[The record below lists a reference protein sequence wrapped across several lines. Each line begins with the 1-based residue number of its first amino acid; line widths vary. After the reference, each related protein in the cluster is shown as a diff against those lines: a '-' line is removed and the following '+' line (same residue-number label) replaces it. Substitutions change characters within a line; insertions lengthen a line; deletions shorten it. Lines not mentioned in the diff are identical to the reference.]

1 MKKEDKKSWINVPP
15 WIIIGAVFILA
26 PIFLYIAVE
35 SINKQKEYTERLLLE
50 RGTALIRSF
59 EAGTRTGLLG
69 IKWDGSQIQ
78 KLVTETAQQPDVDHI
93 LVTDQNGKIL
103 AHSDPTKVGKIY
115 WLQLD
120 TEKIYGSNVLE
131 WRQFEGL
138 DAKKVFEVYG
148 KISPLPGQLT
158 AFVRTETPHELL
170 RLRIS
175 SKEGEDL
182 SRPIVFVG
190 LDMGPLE
197 SARKADAR
205 NTIILAIILLLIGF
219 AGIISLFLA
228 HGYRTARAS
237 LSIIKVFS
245 DTLVENLPMG
255 ILAIGI
261 DGKITSFNQ
270 AAETLI
276 KYSAEEAVGKEA
288 DAVLPESLRVLVDEL
303 DSGDQILSR
312 AVDCTRSDG
321 KTIPLEV
328 TATILRGDEGNSLGD
343 VLLFRDLTEIR
354 KLRMEVER
362 SQRLASL
369 GRLAAGIAH
378 EIRNPLSSIKG
389 FATYFRQRYKDV
401 PEDQETA
408 EIMVQE
414 VDRLNRVIGELLE
427 FARPMDMQL
436 RKTAIRDLIQSSVKM
451 VEAQALEKNIE
462 IKTNIAPEIDTVL
475 LDPDRMNQ
483 IFLNLYLNA
492 IQAMDEGGVLTAD
505 FSRDGV
511 KEIKIVI
518 SDTGKGIA
526 RKDLGKVYDPYYT
539 TKPSGTGLGLAIVHR
554 IVEAH
559 QGEIKVESKQG
570 RGTTVTI
577 VLPA

>member
-1 MKKEDKKSWINVPP
+1 EDKKSWINIPP
-15 WIIIGAVFILA
+15 WIIIGAVVILA
-26 PIFLYIAVE
+26 PIFFYIAVE
-35 SINKQKEYTERLLLE
+35 GINKQKEYTERLLLE

-69 IKWDGSQIQ
+69 MRWDGAQIQ
-78 KLVTETAQQPDVDHI
+78 KLVTETAQQPDVDYL

-103 AHSDPTKVGKIY
+103 AHSDPSKVGQVY
-115 WLQLD
+115 WVQLD
-120 TEKIYGSNVLE
+120 TEKIYGSNTPD
-131 WRQFEGL
+131 WRQFEGE
-138 DAKKVFEVYG
+138 DSEKVFEVYG
-148 KISPLPGQLT
+148 KTSPLPGQLT
-158 AFVRTETPHELL
+158 AFVRTDSPHELL

-175 SKEGEDL
+175 SQEGEDL

-205 NTIILAIILLLIGF
+205 NTIILALILLLIGF

-237 LSIIKVFS
+237 LSIIKAFS

-255 ILAIGI
+255 ILAIGT

-270 AAETLI
+270 AAETLL
-276 KYSAEEAVGKEA
+276 KYSTQEAVGKEA
-288 DAVLPESLRVLVDEL
+288 ESVLPESLRTIVDEL
-303 DSGDQILSR
+303 DSGDEILSR
-312 AVDCTRSDG
+312 AIDCARSDG
-321 KTIPLEV
+321 KIVPLEV
-328 TATILRGDEGNSLGD
+328 TATILRGDEGDSLGD

-354 KLRMEVER
+354 KLRREVER

-389 FATYFRQRYKDV
+389 FATYFRQRYNDV

-436 RKTAIRDLIQSSVKM
+436 RKTAIRDLIQSSLKM
-451 VEAQALEKNIE
+451 VEAQAREKNIE
-462 IKTNIAPEIDTVL
+462 IKTTIAPEIDTVL

-505 FSRDGV
+505 LSRDGV
-511 KEIKIVI
+511 KKIKIVI

-526 RKDLGKVYDPYYT
+526 RKDLGKVFDPYYT

-559 QGEIKVESKQG
+559 QGEIKVESKEG
-570 RGTTVTI
+570 KGTTVTI

>member
-1 MKKEDKKSWINVPP
+1 MKKEDKKSWINIPP
-15 WIIIGAVFILA
+15 WIIIGAVFVLA

-35 SINKQKEYTERLLLE
+35 GINKQKENTERLLLE

-78 KLVTETAQQPDVDHI
+78 KLVTETAQQPDVDYL
-93 LVTDQNGKIL
+93 LVTDQYGKIL
-103 AHSDPTKVGKIY
+103 AHSDPSKVGQIY
-115 WLQLD
+115 WVQLD
-120 TEKIYGSNVLE
+120 TEKIYGSNITD

-148 KISPLPGQLT
+148 KTSPLPGQLT
-158 AFVRTETPHELL
+158 AFIRTDTPHELL

-175 SKEGEDL
+175 SEEGEDL

-205 NTIILAIILLLIGF
+205 NTIILALILLLIGF
-219 AGIISLFLA
+219 TGIISLFLA

-237 LSIIKVFS
+237 LSMIKVFS

-270 AAETLI
+270 AAETLL

-288 DAVLPESLRVLVDEL
+288 NAVLPDSLKGLVDEL
-303 DSGDQILSR
+303 DSGEQILSR
-312 AVDCTRSDG
+312 AVDCSRSDG
-321 KTIPLEV
+321 KTVPLEV
-328 TATILRGDEGNSLGD
+328 TATILRGDEGDSLGD

-354 KLRMEVER
+354 KLRREVER

-389 FATYFRQRYKDV
+389 FATYFQQRYKDV

-436 RKTAIRDLIQSSVKM
+436 RKTAVRALIQSSLKM
-451 VEAQALEKNIE
+451 VEAQALENNIE
-462 IKTNIAPEIDTVL
+462 IQTHIAPEVDTVL

-492 IQAMDEGGVLTAD
+492 IQAMDEGGVLTTD
-505 FSRDGV
+505 LSQDGV

-518 SDTGKGIA
+518 SDTGKGIV
-526 RKDLGKVYDPYYT
+526 RKDLGKVFDPYYT

-559 QGEIKVESKQG
+559 RGEIKVESKQG
-570 RGTTVTI
+570 IGTTVTI
-577 VLPA
+577 ILPA

>member
-1 MKKEDKKSWINVPP
+1 MKKEDKKTWINVPP

-35 SINKQKEYTERLLLE
+35 GINKQKEYTERLLLE

-69 IKWDGSQIQ
+69 MRWDGSQIQ
-78 KLVTETAQQPDVDHI
+78 KLVTETAQQPDVDHL

-115 WLQLD
+115 WLQLN
-120 TEKIYGSNVLE
+120 TEKIYGSNVPE

-158 AFVRTETPHELL
+158 AFVRTDTPHELL

-175 SKEGEDL
+175 SEEGEDL

-270 AAETLI
+270 AAETLL

-288 DAVLPESLRVLVDEL
+288 GTVLPESLRVLVDEL
-303 DSGDQILSR
+303 DSGDQMLSR

-321 KTIPLEV
+321 KTVPLEV
-328 TATILRGDEGNSLGD
+328 TATILRGDEGDSLGD

-354 KLRMEVER
+354 KLRREVER

-436 RKTAIRDLIQSSVKM
+436 RKTVIRDLIGSSLKM

-492 IQAMDEGGVLTAD
+492 IQAMDEGGVLTSD
-505 FSRDGV
+505 LSRDGV

-526 RKDLGKVYDPYYT
+526 RKDLGKVFDPYYT

-559 QGEIKVESKQG
+559 QGDIKVESKQG
-570 RGTTVTI
+570 KGTTVTI
-577 VLPA
+577 ILPS

>member
-1 MKKEDKKSWINVPP
+1 MKKVDRKSWINVPP
-15 WIIIGAVFILA
+15 WIIIGAVLILA

-35 SINKQKEYTERLLLE
+35 DINKQRENTERLLLE

-69 IKWDGSQIQ
+69 MRWDGSQIQ
-78 KLVTETAQQPDVDHI
+78 KLVTETAQQPDVDYLLI
-93 LVTDQNGKIL
+93 TDQYGKIL
-103 AHSDPTKVGKIY
+103 AHSDPSKVGQIY
-115 WLQLD
+115 WVQLD
-120 TEKIYGSNVLE
+120 TEKIYGSTIPD
-131 WRQFEGL
+131 WRQFEGS
-138 DAKKVFEVYG
+138 DTKKVFEVYG
-148 KISPLPGQLT
+148 KTSPLPGQLT
-158 AFVRTETPHELL
+158 AFIRTDTPHELL

-175 SKEGEDL
+175 SEEGEDL
-182 SRPIVFVG
+182 SRPIAFVG

-205 NTIILAIILLLIGF
+205 NTIILALILLLIGF
-219 AGIISLFLA
+219 AGTISLFLA

-237 LSIIKVFS
+237 LSMIKVFS

-270 AAETLI
+270 AAETLLN
-276 KYSAEEAVGKEA
+276 YSADEAVGKDA
-288 DAVLPESLRVLVDEL
+288 DVVLPEALRSLVVEL
-303 DSGDQILSR
+303 NSGDEILSK
-312 AVDCTRSDG
+312 ALDCLRSDG
-321 KTIPLEV
+321 TTVPLEV
-328 TATILRGDEGNSLGD
+328 TVTMLRGDDGDSLGD

-354 KLRMEVER
+354 KLRREVER

-389 FATYFRQRYKDV
+389 FATYFGQRYKDV
-401 PEDQETA
+401 PEDLETA

-436 RKTAIRDLIQSSVKM
+436 RKTAIRDLIQSSLKM
-451 VEAQALEKNIE
+451 VEVQALAKNIE
-462 IKTNIAPEIDTVL
+462 IETHIAPEIDTVL

-492 IQAMDEGGVLTAD
+492 IQAMDEGGVLTANL
-505 FSRDGV
+505 SRDGV
-511 KEIKIVI
+511 KQIKIVI

-526 RKDLGKVYDPYYT
+526 RKDLGKVFDPYYT

-554 IVEAH
+554 IIEAH
-559 QGEIKVESKQG
+559 QGEIKVDSKEG
-570 RGTTVTI
+570 KGTTVTI
-577 VLPA
+577 ILPV

>member
-1 MKKEDKKSWINVPP
+1 MKKEVKKSWINIPP

-35 SINKQKEYTERLLLE
+35 GINKQKENTERLLLE

-69 IKWDGSQIQ
+69 MRWDGSQIQ
-78 KLVTETAQQPDVDHI
+78 KLVTETAQQPDVDYL
-93 LVTDQNGKIL
+93 LVTDQYGKIL
-103 AHSDPTKVGKIY
+103 AHSDPSKVGQIY
-115 WLQLD
+115 WVQLN
-120 TEKIYGSNVLE
+120 TEKIFGSNIPD

-138 DAKKVFEVYG
+138 DEKKVFEVYG
-148 KISPLPGQLT
+148 KSSPLPGQLT
-158 AFVRTETPHELL
+158 AFIRTDTPHELL

-175 SKEGEDL
+175 SEEGADL

-205 NTIILAIILLLIGF
+205 NTIILALILLLIGF
-219 AGIISLFLA
+219 AGTISLFLA
-228 HGYRTARAS
+228 HGYQTARAS
-237 LSIIKVFS
+237 LSMIKVFS

-270 AAETLI
+270 AAEKLL

-288 DAVLPESLRVLVDEL
+288 DALLPDALRAIVDEL
-303 DSGDQILSR
+303 NSGDQMLSR
-312 AVDCTRSDG
+312 AVDCPRPDG
-321 KTIPLEV
+321 KTVPLEV

-354 KLRMEVER
+354 KLRREVER

-436 RKTAIRDLIQSSVKM
+436 RKTAIRDLIGSSLKM

-462 IKTNIAPEIDTVL
+462 IKIHIAPEIDTVL

-505 FSRDGV
+505 LSRDGA

-518 SDTGKGIA
+518 SDTGKGIV
-526 RKDLGKVYDPYYT
+526 RKDLGKVFDPYYT

-559 QGEIKVESKQG
+559 KGEIKVESKQG
-570 RGTTVTI
+570 IGTSVTI
-577 VLPA
+577 ILPA

>member
-1 MKKEDKKSWINVPP
+1 MKKEDKKTWINVPP

-35 SINKQKEYTERLLLE
+35 GINKQKEYTERLLLE

-69 IKWDGSQIQ
+69 MRWDGSQIQ
-78 KLVTETAQQPDVDHI
+78 KLVTETAQQPDVDHL

-115 WLQLD
+115 WLQLN
-120 TEKIYGSNVLE
+120 TEKIYGSNVPE

-158 AFVRTETPHELL
+158 AFVRTDTPHELL

-175 SKEGEDL
+175 SEEGEDL

-270 AAETLI
+270 AAETLL

-288 DAVLPESLRVLVDEL
+288 GTVLPESLRVLVDEL
-303 DSGDQILSR
+303 DSGDQMLSR

-321 KTIPLEV
+321 KTVPLEV
-328 TATILRGDEGNSLGD
+328 TATILRGDEGDSLGD

-354 KLRMEVER
+354 KLRREVER

-436 RKTAIRDLIQSSVKM
+436 RKTAIRDLIGSSLKM

-492 IQAMDEGGVLTAD
+492 IQAMDEGGVLTSD
-505 FSRDGV
+505 LSRDGA

-526 RKDLGKVYDPYYT
+526 RKDLGKVFDPYYT

-559 QGEIKVESKQG
+559 QGDIKVESKQG
-570 RGTTVTI
+570 KGTTVTI
-577 VLPA
+577 ILPS

>member
-1 MKKEDKKSWINVPP
+1 MKKEDKKSWINIPP

-35 SINKQKEYTERLLLE
+35 GINKQRQYTERLLLE

-78 KLVTETAQQPDVDHI
+78 KLVTETAQQPDVDYL
-93 LVTDQNGKIL
+93 LVTDQYGKIL
-103 AHSDPTKVGKIY
+103 AHSDPSKVGQIY
-115 WLQLD
+115 WVQLD
-120 TEKIYGSNVLE
+120 TEKIYGSNIPD
-131 WRQFEGL
+131 WRQFEGV
-138 DAKKVFEVYG
+138 DDKKVFEVYG
-148 KISPLPGQLT
+148 KTSPLPGQLT
-158 AFVRTETPHELL
+158 AFIRTDTPHELL

-175 SKEGEDL
+175 PKEGEDL

-205 NTIILAIILLLIGF
+205 NTIILALILLLIGF
-219 AGIISLFLA
+219 AGTISLFLA

-237 LSIIKVFS
+237 LTIIKVFS

-270 AAETLI
+270 AAEKLL
-276 KYSAEEAVGKEA
+276 KYSAEEVVGKEA
-288 DAVLPESLRVLVDEL
+288 DALLPDSLRAIVDDL
-303 DSGDQILSR
+303 NSGDQILSR
-312 AVDCTRSDG
+312 AVDCPRPDG

-328 TATILRGDEGNSLGD
+328 TATILRGDEGDSLGD

-354 KLRMEVER
+354 KLRREVER

-436 RKTAIRDLIQSSVKM
+436 RKTAIKDLLQSSLKM
-451 VEAQALEKNIE
+451 VEAKAQEKNIE
-462 IKTNIAPEIDTVL
+462 IKTDIAPEIDTVL
-475 LDPDRMNQ
+475 LDPDRISQ
-483 IFLNLYLNA
+483 VFLNLYLNA
-492 IQAMDEGGVLTAD
+492 IQAMDEGGTLASD
-505 FSRDGV
+505 ISRNGV
-511 KEIKIVI
+511 REIKIVI

-526 RKDLGKVYDPYYT
+526 RKDLGKVFDPYYT

-554 IVEAH
+554 IIEAH
-559 QGEIKVESKQG
+559 KGEIKVESKQG
-570 RGTTVTI
+570 RGTSVAI
-577 VLPA
+577 ILPA

>member
-1 MKKEDKKSWINVPP
+1 MKKEDRKSWINIPP
-15 WIIIGAVFILA
+15 WIIIGAVFVLA

-35 SINKQKEYTERLLLE
+35 GINKQKEYTERLLLE

-69 IKWDGSQIQ
+69 MRWDGSQIQ
-78 KLVTETAQQPDVDHI
+78 KLVTETAQQPDVDHL
-93 LVTDQNGKIL
+93 LVTDQKGKIL
-103 AHSDPTKVGKIY
+103 AHSDPTKIGKIY

-120 TEKIYGSNVLE
+120 TEKIYGSNVPE
-131 WRQFEGL
+131 WRQLEGL

-158 AFVRTETPHELL
+158 AFVRTDTPHELL

-270 AAETLI
+270 AAETLL
-276 KYSAEEAVGKEA
+276 KYSAEETVGKEA

-321 KTIPLEV
+321 KTVPLEV
-328 TATILRGDEGNSLGD
+328 TATILRGDEGDSLGD

-354 KLRMEVER
+354 KLRREVER

-436 RKTAIRDLIQSSVKM
+436 RKIAIRDLIQSSLKM

-462 IKTNIAPEIDTVL
+462 IKTNINPEIDTVL

-492 IQAMDEGGVLTAD
+492 IQAMDEGGVLTSEL
-505 FSRDGV
+505 SRDGM

-526 RKDLGKVYDPYYT
+526 RKDLGKVFDPYYT

-570 RGTTVTI
+570 KGTTVTI

>member
-35 SINKQKEYTERLLLE
+35 GINKQKEYTERLLLE

>member
-1 MKKEDKKSWINVPP
+1 MKKEDKKSWINIPP
-15 WIIIGAVFILA
+15 WIIIGAVVILA
-26 PIFLYIAVE
+26 PIFFYIAVE
-35 SINKQKEYTERLLLE
+35 GINKQKEYTERLLLE

-69 IKWDGSQIQ
+69 MRWDGAQIQ
-78 KLVTETAQQPDVDHI
+78 KLVTETAQQPDVDYL

-103 AHSDPTKVGKIY
+103 AHSDPSKVGQVY
-115 WLQLD
+115 WVQLD
-120 TEKIYGSNVLE
+120 TEKIYGSNTPD
-131 WRQFEGL
+131 WRQFEGE
-138 DAKKVFEVYG
+138 DSEKVFEVYG
-148 KISPLPGQLT
+148 KTSPLPGQLT
-158 AFVRTETPHELL
+158 AFVRTDSPHELL

-175 SKEGEDL
+175 SQEGEDL

-205 NTIILAIILLLIGF
+205 NTIILALILLLIGF

-237 LSIIKVFS
+237 LSIIKAFS

-255 ILAIGI
+255 ILAIGT

-270 AAETLI
+270 AAETLL
-276 KYSAEEAVGKEA
+276 KYSTQEAVGKEA
-288 DAVLPESLRVLVDEL
+288 ESVLPESLRTIVDEL
-303 DSGDQILSR
+303 DSGDEILSR
-312 AVDCTRSDG
+312 AIDCARSDG
-321 KTIPLEV
+321 KIVPLEV
-328 TATILRGDEGNSLGD
+328 TATILRGDEGDSLGD

-354 KLRMEVER
+354 KLRREVER

-389 FATYFRQRYKDV
+389 FATYFRQRYNDV

-436 RKTAIRDLIQSSVKM
+436 RKTAIRDLIQSSLKM
-451 VEAQALEKNIE
+451 VEAQAREKNIE
-462 IKTNIAPEIDTVL
+462 IKTTIAPEIDTVL

-505 FSRDGV
+505 LSRDGV
-511 KEIKIVI
+511 KKIKIVI

-526 RKDLGKVYDPYYT
+526 RKDLGKVFDPYYT

-559 QGEIKVESKQG
+559 QGEIKVESKEG
-570 RGTTVTI
+570 KGTTVTI